1 MGIFDAL
8 FHKAD
13 INTYIAEYKET
24 PGAYLIDV
32 RTGPEYEAGHVEGSI
47 NVPLHSIHFIVNH
60 VRDIEAPLYVY
71 CQSGARSGQA
81 TSMIKEMGYKNV
93 KNIGGVNR
101 YKGKLTSNVPS
112 VMPDTLSQSIRFRS
126 APPRHNF
133 HTSFPAATDPESHG
147 SRISPGSGGSARALL
162 RPL

>member
-1 MGIFDAL
+1 MGIFEAL

-24 PGAYLIDV
+24 PGAFLIDV
-32 RTGPEYEAGHVEGSI
+32 RTGPEYEAGHIEGSI

-60 VRDIEAPLYVY
+60 VRDIEAPIYVY

-93 KNIGGVNR
+93 NNIGGVNR
-101 YKGKLTSNVPS
+101 YKGKKV
-112 VMPDTLSQSIRFRS
+112 R
-126 APPRHNF
+126 
-133 HTSFPAATDPESHG
+133 
-147 SRISPGSGGSARALL
+147 
-162 RPL
+162 